1 MRYKE
6 SKFCRLCKSK
16 KLTTILRLTPTPWAD
31 DFRIKSKLHL
41 KQPVVPLSINLC
53 NKCKHAQLSHVMEAQ
68 DIYLNYTY
76 ETASSPTLKA
86 HFDSASSRI
95 LNKFKPEK
103 KGLVIDIGSNDG
115 MLLSFFKKRDMNVL
129 GIDPM
134 PGIAKKANKKG
145 IKTLSKFFNA
155 KYSKVMAKNFGK
167 ASIITANNLV
177 ADTDNLDEFVKGV
190 KNLMDEKSLFI
201 FESFYFY
208 LQIKN
213 FVWDFTYHEHYS
225 YFTITA
231 LSKYFRSMGMEIVDV
246 EAIDTKGGSMRCAVQ
261 LKNGIRKPNTSVKSF
276 INAERKF
283 GYPKKSLFTKYSE
296 KIENSKKTFTR
307 EISKLLID
315 GKKISAYGASATS
328 TTLMY
333 HYNMKFLESIY
344 DDFKIKQNTF
354 SPGYHIPV
362 FHPKKMY
369 KDKPDYIIILAWR
382 YKNQI
387 LKRHKKYLKQKTK
400 FIVPLPNYKVL
411 KN

>member
-1 MRYKE
+1 MRYKA

-16 KLTTILRLTPTPWAD
+16 KLTTILKLTPTPWAD
-31 DFRIKSKLHL
+31 DFRVKNKLHL
-41 KQPVVPLSINLC
+41 KQPLVPLNINLC

-86 HFDSASSRI
+86 HFKSASSKI
-95 LNKFKPEK
+95 LQKFKPEK
-103 KGLVIDIGSNDG
+103 NGLVVDIGSNDG
-115 MLLSFFKKRDMNVL
+115 MLLSFFKKKGMQVL

-134 PGIAKKANKKG
+134 PGIANKANKKG
-145 IKTLSKFFNA
+145 IKTLSKFFSA
-155 KYSKVMAKNFGK
+155 KYSKTMSSKFGK

-177 ADTDNLDEFVKGV
+177 ADTDNLDEFVRGV

-208 LQIKN
+208 LQMKN

-231 LSKYFRSMGMEIVDV
+231 LNKYFKSMNMEIVDV

-261 LKNGIRKPNTSVKSF
+261 LKNGSRNPNKSVKHF
-276 INAERKF
+276 INAEKKF
-283 GYPKKSLFTKYSE
+283 GYPKKELFLKYSKKIDHSKKIFTK
-296 KIENSKKTFTR
+296 
-307 EISKLLID
+307 EIAKLLIE

-333 HYNMKFLESIY
+333 HYNMKFLKSIY

-354 SPGYHIPV
+354 SPGFHIPV
-362 FHPKKMY
+362 YDPKKIY

-387 LKRHKKYLKQKTK
+387 LKRHKKYLKNTK

-411 KN
+411 EK